1 MTINLVRNPPG
12 ESVHQRSLTSMTK
25 FSPHRMVRWSILNV
39 PDKFCP
45 NTVLSVASINNHEI
59 SNTSEKQSM
68 TSACD

>member
-1 MTINLVRNPPG
+1 MTINLVITPSREP
-12 ESVHQRSLTSMTK
+12 VHQRSLTSMTK
-25 FSPHRMVRWSILNV
+25 FSPHRMLRWSLLNV

-45 NTVLSVASINNHEI
+45 NAIVSVGSINNHEI